1 MIIRQEFSSL
11 RQGLV
16 GAWCP
21 SLGASGLTL
30 IDRSGLNNHG
40 TLTNMAGQNN
50 WQASGSGVALSF
62 DGSNDFARAN
72 HQRPISVYP
81 VTLSAWMR
89 SANLNTTA
97 ITPGNAFTP
106 VMLSNTAN
114 LVNIRVEVVNIAGVL
129 LLRTITQNAAGT
141 VAREFRSTGFTSNS
155 DWNHY
160 CGVFLD
166 GTTQQVYYNGV
177 LQPGSA
183 AGTEPT
189 ISGIESAYIGGFRY
203 NTSLIYGSVNGLID
217 DCRIYNRALT
227 LAEIRLLASR
237 RGIGLTPLPDRAAG
251 LPRKLSV
258 NVGGTW
264 RDGDAYVNTGSGWRL
279 GVPFVNDAGTWR

>member
-1 MIIRQEFSSL
+1 MLYEYSSL

-16 GAWCP
+16 GCWVP
-21 SLGASGLTL
+21 SLGASGLSL
-30 IDRSGLNNHG
+30 IDRSGQNNHG
-40 TLTNMAGQNN
+40 TLNNMAGQDN
-50 WQASGSGVALSF
+50 WRASGSGVALSF

-72 HQRPISVYP
+72 HQRPSSVYP
-81 VTLSAWMR
+81 VTLTAWMR

-97 ITPGNAFTP
+97 ITVGNAFTP
-106 VMLSNTAN
+106 VMLANTAN
-114 LVNIRVEVVNIAGVL
+114 LVNIRLEVVNINGELV
-129 LLRTITQNAAGT
+129 LRTITQNAAAT
-141 VAREFRSTGFTSNS
+141 VAREFRATAFTLNS

-177 LQPGSA
+177 LQAGSA

-217 DCRIYNRALT
+217 DARIYNRALT
-227 LAEIRLLASR
+227 APDIRLLASR
-237 RGIGLTPLPDRAAG
+237 RGIGLVPLPDRAAG
-251 LPRKLSV
+251 LPRKLFV
-258 NVGGTW
+258 NDAGTW